1 MAAPS
6 TGLATDWT
14 PAGRITVSTHDHLR
28 LVGTDEPATAHSP
41 TPEVTLLTITE
52 AAKFLRIGRSAAY
65 ELARRFEATGGAE
78 GLPCVRIGDRL
89 LRVPVDALREM
100 VTIRA

>member
-1 MAAPS
+1 M
-6 TGLATDWT
+6 
-14 PAGRITVSTHDHLR
+14 STHDHLR
-28 LVGTDEPATAHSP
+28 LVGRDDLATAHP
-41 TPEVTLLTITE
+41 RTPEVTLLTVPE

-89 LRVPVDALREM
+89 LRVPIDALREM

>member
-1 MAAPS
+1 M
-6 TGLATDWT
+6 
-14 PAGRITVSTHDHLR
+14 STHDHLR
-28 LVGTDEPATAHSP
+28 LIDTDESAERRPPP
-41 TPEVTLLTITE
+41 TEVTLLTIPE

-89 LRVPVDALREM
+89 LRVPIDALREM
-100 VTIRA
+100 VAVRA